1 MRSNH
6 DDRSAAASEEGRGHG
21 AEAVK
26 CSRKIRGQ
34 HIGPIFFALSKE
46 ELAPSY
52 SSIAYEHRRERY
64 QAAGGFHHLLH
75 CMRLANIGFVE
86 RSSSTGSYHL
96 PERVLGRLL
105 VSMVMY
111 PDRPASRRKG
121 QADRTTDPSGRTG
134 HKHHMFGFAS
144 WFASSAHHRSG
155 SSLLMGMRL
164 WEGYRMKASLQARH
178 GREPPSFPCRPQDS
192 YGTVTASFNQR
203 RISRMQ
209 LTKKPGHRMA
219 LIVGAALLLACATSP
234 APLAAEDTGIIA
246 QSPDYFPDQIGNEWH
261 YRGQI
266 TEGPLQTIEHKFF
279 SNVSSVTGTKTI
291 KGMTVT
297 VFHDTNPGN
306 HGPSDSFYRRD
317 SVGIVYYGSEPGTPL
332 EKQLVPYQIVRF
344 PMRVSSSFP
353 QFNRKGLDFGTDMDR
368 DGENEK
374 VDAQGDATVVGQES
388 VTVPA
393 GTFKDAVKV
402 EARMYMRIHLSG
414 ANRTAL
420 GTDVMTAWF
429 AKGVGLVKYVE
440 RQELSPLEDRG
451 VVTDIMEELE
461 SYEIKPPKASLGR
474 RESSTEGLLADDT
487 GDHELR
493 QVLFTS
499 RLRSD
504 SREPMAS
511 KGLATD

>member
-1 MRSNH
+1 MLLNKP
-6 DDRSAAASEEGRGHG
+6 G
-21 AEAVK
+21 
-26 CSRKIRGQ
+26 
-34 HIGPIFFALSKE
+34 
-46 ELAPSY
+46 
-52 SSIAYEHRRERY
+52 Y
-64 QAAGGFHHLLH
+64 Q
-75 CMRLANIGFVE
+75 
-86 RSSSTGSYHL
+86 
-96 PERVLGRLL
+96 
-105 VSMVMY
+105 
-111 PDRPASRRKG
+111 
-121 QADRTTDPSGRTG
+121 RT
-134 HKHHMFGFAS
+134 
-144 WFASSAHHRSG
+144 
-155 SSLLMGMRL
+155 
-164 WEGYRMKASLQARH
+164 RML
-178 GREPPSFPCRPQDS
+178 
-192 YGTVTASFNQR
+192 GTV
-203 RISRMQ
+203 
-209 LTKKPGHRMA
+209 
-219 LIVGAALLLACATSP
+219 LLLACATWS
-234 APLAAEDTGIIA
+234 APLAAEDAGIIA
-246 QSPDYFPDQIGNEWH
+246 QSPDYFPDQIGNEWR

-317 SVGIVYYGSEPGTPL
+317 SVGIVYYGSEPGTSL

-344 PMRVSSSFP
+344 PLKVSTSFQ
-353 QFNRKGLDFGTDMDR
+353 QFSRKGLDFGTDMDR

-374 VDAQGDATVVGQES
+374 VDAQGDSTVVGQES

-402 EARMYMRIHLSG
+402 EARMYMQIHLSG
-414 ANRTAL
+414 TNKTAR

-429 AKGVGLVKYVE
+429 VKGVGLVKYVE

-474 RESSTEGLLADDT
+474 RKSSTEGLLADNT
-487 GDHELR
+487 GDHKLR

-504 SREPMAS
+504 SGEPMTS
-511 KGLATD
+511 KRLAAD